1 MLQVQDSERR
11 RIARDLHD
19 STAQHLVGAA
29 IGMTRAARL
38 HPKLND
44 TARATLEESA
54 GLVEQA
60 LREIRTVSYLLHP
73 PMLDETGL
81 PAAIR
86 WYVEGFARR
95 SGIAVDLYI
104 SPNVSDR
111 RLNSETETALFRV
124 LQEALTNVHRHS
136 GSANARVRLV
146 RSASPESLVMLV
158 VEDDGIGEGGAASS
172 RQPSGEPQAAEDI
185 EALGVGVAG
194 MRERLTQLKGR
205 LEFLTGAQGTVVRAF
220 IPCGRPATRRAH
232 QRAKETA
239 VYQG

>member
-1 MLQVQDSERR
+1 
-11 RIARDLHD
+11 
-19 STAQHLVGAA
+19 
-29 IGMTRAARL
+29 
-38 HPKLND
+38 
-44 TARATLEESA
+44 
-54 GLVEQA
+54 
-60 LREIRTVSYLLHP
+60 
-73 PMLDETGL
+73 MLDETGL

-172 RQPSGEPQAAEDI
+172 RQPSVEPQAAEDI

-220 IPCGRPATRRAH
+220 IPFGRAATRRAH

-239 VYQG
+239 VYRG